1 MDDLSVLAGRRRPW
15 HGGANLVVGGAFC
28 RAGVLALSAI
38 LALCG
43 CETLLGLNDLADQ
56 TGGPPDAAA
65 YATDA
70 AWNVPEATQRDA
82 TDADAALWPQR
93 YAEAAPPEG
102 ALDADAGA
110 QAEAQVSALPDAD
123 AEPLSEADAV
133 AEDATEDAQAP
144 TVDGSG
150 KGGPFCSAVPRP
162 TSEDGL
168 FFCDDFDVGSLPAP
182 WNSGNE
188 ISGTLAQNRRAWVSP
203 PNSLDI
209 AIGALAAEQP
219 VNVSL
224 RASLAPPSLPATM
237 TFAFALDP
245 VQIDTAANAAM
256 VLAAIDFLDEA
267 QNRYTVQLAF
277 DVQNGAPTTVL
288 DELYSD
294 GRPYVPHALPVP
306 LTMGS
311 FTNVAIQIDWTGAM
325 TANAAV
331 LMNGSQALSVPLT
344 MNVRATSLQISI
356 GTTYSTEPSSGW
368 EIRYDNVLFT
378 AM

>member
-1 MDDLSVLAGRRRPW
+1 MVGGVLSRSSVLTLTA
-15 HGGANLVVGGAFC
+15 
-28 RAGVLALSAI
+28 VLALS
-38 LALCG
+38 G

-56 TGGPPDAAA
+56 TGGASDGAL
-65 YATDA
+65 ATEA
-70 AWNVPEATQRDA
+70 EGNLPEATQPDG
-82 TDADAALWPQR
+82 TDADAALWPR
-93 YAEAAPPEG
+93 PYAEAAPPEDTVD
-102 ALDADAGA
+102 APADA
-110 QAEAQVSALPDAD
+110 QVEAQVPALPDAD
-123 AEPLSEADAV
+123 AEPLSEPDAV
-133 AEDATEDAQAP
+133 AEDATEAQAP
-144 TVDGSG
+144 TADGMG
-150 KGGPFCSAVPRP
+150 TGGGFCSDVPRP
-162 TSEDGL
+162 TSEGAL

-182 WNSGNE
+182 WNSANE
-188 ISGTLAQNRRAWVSP
+188 ISGTLAQNGGASVSP

-209 AIGALAAEQP
+209 TIGALAAEQP

-224 RASLAPPSLPATM
+224 RASLSPPPLPATM
-237 TFAFALDP
+237 TFALALDP

-277 DVQNGAPTTVL
+277 DVQNAAPTTVL

-294 GRPYVPHALPVP
+294 GTPYVPHAVPVP
-306 LTMGS
+306 LTIGS
-311 FTNVAIQIDWTGAM
+311 FTNVAIQVDWTDAM

-356 GTTYSTEPSSGW
+356 GSTYSTEPSSGW